1 MVDALLAPT
10 SPHEVGRAAAV
21 DSSSSMSIYLQMKVG
36 RDVGFTHM
44 RPQQNPKKNDD
55 AERVHNFAPT
65 TNLTKAKAAS
75 RLFELVTAGT
85 SLLFF
90 CTNNKSDQ
98 G

>member
-1 MVDALLAPT
+1 
-10 SPHEVGRAAAV
+10 
-21 DSSSSMSIYLQMKVG
+21 
-36 RDVGFTHM
+36 M

-55 AERVHNFAPT
+55 AERVHNFAPP

-90 CTNNKSDQ
+90 FFLSGFPYLPSCYSPYTLAASAGCVGGGFGFDAPSSIYVSMI
-98 G
+98 GLRLV